1 MCTQHTWA
9 FLSFFVPCAG
19 TWGEAATHWKGLT
32 FWNSLH
38 CQTTLLACENWTIYS
53 GHMKP
58 GKCSPP
64 CSASYTPGLSCAV
77 VYTHNDQALCLMIGC
92 GKIELNLMLG
102 VLKLLYIIGAGTWW
116 YIRTYVCILLVKA
129 KCFSYIINVR
139 LYHSFFHFHCVP
151 RMFLLRHPSWHL
163 NLLVT
168 TLRVKMTEVKTP
180 LQQVAF
186 LTTSL
191 LESVQPAVPTQVSS
205 ASLPW

>member
-1 MCTQHTWA
+1 MCTQHTRA
-9 FLSFFVPCAG
+9 FLSFLYHVKAP
-19 TWGEAATHWKGLT
+19 EAATHWKGLI

-38 CQTTLLACENWTIYS
+38 CQTTLLACENWTTGTHEARQVLAS
-53 GHMKP
+53 V
-58 GKCSPP
+58 P

-77 VYTHNDQALCLMIGC
+77 VYTHNDQTLCLMIGC

-102 VLKLLYIIGAGTWW
+102 VLMLLYIIGAGTWW
-116 YIRTYVCILLVKA
+116 YIRTDVCILLVKA
-129 KCFSYIINVR
+129 RCFSYIINVTGYII
-139 LYHSFFHFHCVP
+139 LFFHFHRLP
-151 RMFLLRHPSWHL
+151 RMFLLWPPSWHL

-191 LESVQPAVPTQVSS
+191 
-205 ASLPW
+205 